1 MDAQKGPVEMTR
13 ITFIEDN
20 ICLGLQNTSELMVVE
35 GRLIR
40 FLAYMLIDI
49 PTLLASKARP
59 FPPAF
64 FTQTGQCAFATS
76 VHTPQ
81 VKRHI
86 SS

>member
-40 FLAYMLIDI
+40 FFAYMLIDRY
-49 PTLLASKARP
+49 PYLAS
-59 FPPAF
+59 
-64 FTQTGQCAFATS
+64 
-76 VHTPQ
+76 
-81 VKRHI
+81 I
-86 SS
+86 

>member
-13 ITFIEDN
+13 ITFIEAN

-40 FLAYMLIDI
+40 FFAYMLIDI

-64 FTQTGQCAFATS
+64 FHTNWPVRFRNLGAYTS
-76 VHTPQ
+76 G
-81 VKRHI
+81 
-86 SS
+86 